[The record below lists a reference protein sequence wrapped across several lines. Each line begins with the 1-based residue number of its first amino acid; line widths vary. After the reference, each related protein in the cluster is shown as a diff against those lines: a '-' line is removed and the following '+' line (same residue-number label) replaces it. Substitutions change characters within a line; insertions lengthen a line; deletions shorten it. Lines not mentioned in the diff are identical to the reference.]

1 MRLLVSTEKEL
12 QMFQHRMLLTD
23 FYGGDDSEKADSGI
37 QVKFHVDDEQ
47 NSSASTPNLVWESVW
62 SNKLAKIL

>member
-12 QMFQHRMLLTD
+12 QMFQHRMLLTE
-23 FYGGDDSEKADSGI
+23 FYAGDDVEKADSGI

-47 NSSASTPNLVWESVW
+47 TSTASTPNLMWECVWN
-62 SNKLAKIL
+62 NK